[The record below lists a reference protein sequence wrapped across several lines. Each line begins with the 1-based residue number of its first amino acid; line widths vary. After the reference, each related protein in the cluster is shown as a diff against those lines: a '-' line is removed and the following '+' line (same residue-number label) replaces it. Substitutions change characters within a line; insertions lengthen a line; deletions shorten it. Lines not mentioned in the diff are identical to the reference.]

1 MKKLQRINWKQG
13 MEITPEIFIE
23 SDDYHIAE
31 RQLLGMLLSA
41 RCYGLFPNSKFTMDY
56 ELHNN
61 QIAVSISDCI
71 ALVSSGYVV
80 NIQNKTSFNK
90 ELPTDETVECYVVL
104 SVVLNAD
111 KLTDESELHIVP
123 QYDISFK
130 KINEPI
136 ENGIPVLKI
145 CRKNAS
151 WEVAHG
157 YIPPSIAINSID
169 SLANKYVEIKNIIHK
184 ILAHY
189 AENDSNHLLLM
200 LLQLDLN
207 NFSSKESPEALTLM
221 MKKFASI
228 FQSCLKTGKAIEP
241 LPEVRKFVESAYNHN
256 EIGKILDTGYAS
268 LMEILKI
275 LETKPMP
282 EIEEIKV

>member
-31 RQLLGMLLSA
+31 RQLLGTLLSA
-41 RCYGLFPNSKFTMDY
+41 HCYGLFPNSKFTMDY
-56 ELHNN
+56 ELHNH

-71 ALVSSGYVV
+71 ALVNSGYVV

-104 SVVLNAD
+104 SVILND
-111 KLTDESELHIVP
+111 HKFTDESGLHLVS

-130 KINEPI
+130 RTNEPI

-145 CRKNAS
+145 CRQNAS
-151 WEVAHG
+151 WEAVHG

-169 SLANKYVEIKNIIHK
+169 SLENKYVEIKNIIHK

-189 AENDSNHLLLM
+189 AEKDSNHLLLM

-221 MKKFASI
+221 MKKFSSI
-228 FQSCLKTGKAIEP
+228 FQSCLKTGKEIES
-241 LPEVRKFVESAYNHN
+241 LPEVRRFVESAYNHN
-256 EIGKILDTGYAS
+256 EIGKILDIGYAS

-275 LETKPMP
+275 LDTKPMP